1 MLRTLEVQATEFF
14 DCNIKLSETR
24 LDALQLKAFADA
36 QMPATGIG
44 EVPWS
49 TPLSSDQ
56 LCELAVSGRA
66 EFVTAH
72 MMLAADA
79 QPPMIGTGVLIRSP
93 EHYAN
98 PRLIIV
104 VDSESRSL
112 GLGGRIATEL
122 LKRLDVGETVEAE
135 VQLEHANQRKT
146 EGFFERLGFSCVN
159 ENYRTGSV
167 PEYVDGSLKGSVQR
181 QFALYA
187 FTRNAED

>member
-1 MLRTLEVQATEFF
+1 MLRTLEVQATEFY
-14 DCNIKLSETR
+14 DCNIKLSRTR
-24 LDALQLKAFADA
+24 LDALQLRTFADA

-79 QPPMIGTGVLIRSP
+79 EPPLIGTGVLIRSP
-93 EHYAN
+93 DKYPN
-98 PRLIIV
+98 PRMIIV

-112 GLGGRIATEL
+112 GLGSRIANEL
-122 LKRLDVGETVEAE
+122 LKLLNSGETVEAE
-135 VQLEHANQRKT
+135 VQLEHSNQHKT
-146 EGFFERLGFSCVN
+146 ERFFERLGFSCVN
-159 ENYRTGSV
+159 KQYRTGYV
-167 PEYVDGSLKGSVQR
+167 PEYVDGALKGSVER
-181 QFALYA
+181 VFALYA
-187 FTRNAED
+187 FTAS

>member
-1 MLRTLEVQATEFF
+1 MLETLDVQPTEFY

-24 LDALQLKAFADA
+24 LDALQLRAFADA
-36 QMPATGIG
+36 QMPATGVG

-66 EFVTAH
+66 QFVTAH
-72 MMLAADA
+72 MMLAADTV
-79 QPPMIGTGVLIRSP
+79 PPLIGTGVLIRSP
-93 EHYAN
+93 EHYSN

-112 GLGGRIATEL
+112 GLGSRIATEL
-122 LKRLDVGETVEAE
+122 LKRLRVGETVEAE
-135 VQLEHANQRKT
+135 VQLEHANRGKT
-146 EGFFERLGFSCVN
+146 VSFFERLGFSCVDA
-159 ENYRTGSV
+159 NYRSGTV

-181 QFALYA
+181 LFALYA
-187 FTRNAED
+187 YTRSAEH